1 MKINVT
7 LLFLLVSFGLK
18 VRAQETLPIYF
29 DYLSDNVFLIHP
41 AAAGVGECA
50 KIRLTARQQWAGVRN
65 APELQ
70 TLSFHSKIRPDSKAA
85 YGVVLFNDKNGF
97 HSQKALQGTYAY
109 HLFLGNENQFNQLS
123 FGLSMSVV
131 QNQVDQTTFFNDP
144 TVSQVIESNLYVNA
158 DFGMAYHYGGFSSY
172 LTIKNILLSARGQ
185 LNQEFESLN
194 LRNYILGAGYFFGD
208 EDKIQFEPSFMF
220 QYKDQTGE
228 KLVDLNMKVYKTL
241 KNSKAQLWGGVSYR
255 KGFDGSVF
263 GDSNYVSPFVGVNYK
278 RYMFGYTFTKQS
290 GDIVFGNGNFHQLS
304 FGMNVL
310 CAKRRGSA
318 CPNINGRLF

>member
-7 LLFLLVSFGLK
+7 LLVLLVSFGLK

-70 TLSFHSKIRPDSKAA
+70 TLSFHSKVGPDSKAA

-109 HLFLGNENQFNQLS
+109 HLLLGNENQFNQLS

-131 QNQVDQTTFFNDP
+131 QNQVDQTNFFNDP
-144 TVSQVIESNLYVNA
+144 TVSQVVESNLYFNA

-172 LTIKNILLSARGQ
+172 LTIKNILLSAKGQ
-185 LNQEFESLN
+185 LNEEFESLN
-194 LRNYILGAGYFFGD
+194 LRNYVLGAGYFFGD

-241 KNSKAQLWGGVSYR
+241 ENSKAQLWGGISYR
-255 KGFDGSVF
+255 KGFDGSIF

-290 GDIVFGNGNFHQLS
+290 GDVVFGDGNFHQLS

-310 CAKRRGSA
+310 CRKRRGSA